1 MTISLA
7 AAAVGMAIL
16 CWPLSSVDRRRLYGL
31 VEAGRLGRVADSA
44 RMPPP
49 RRLSVW
55 RTGRV
60 LPEPAGVA
68 VVAMSGAV
76 AGVQFGVGVGVA
88 AA

>member
-44 RMPPP
+44 RMLP
-49 RRLSVW
+49 RRRLRVW
-55 RTGRV
+55 RTGRI
-60 LPEPAGVA
+60 LP
-68 VVAMSGAV
+68 SL
-76 AGVQFGVGVGVA
+76 Q
-88 AA
+88 